1 MRSHLRFAAAATTA
15 IVLLAATVSS
25 QQPPAV
31 PIDQDDIGGTVRGP
45 NGPEVGVW
53 VVAETRDLGTTYR
66 KMVVTDE
73 QGRYLLPDLPD
84 ATYNIWTRGY
94 GLVDSSKVSSRRGRQ
109 LLLTAKPAA
118 TALDAAQYY
127 PAHYWFSLIKVP
139 TEDQFPIGMIR
150 HQAQWISQTKSSRFQ
165 MGSKATRELHPKL
178 RQLGLTDTIEALRY
192 ATNAGQMPEIQ
203 IFPQAFPMFGE
214 WVDRV
219 AGGALPPVPPR
230 PAGIE
235 RNLVVT
241 MWDVSNHIPFMH
253 DVVSTDKRNPRLNPR
268 GPVYGVE
275 FHNDGLVVL
284 DPEKHTE
291 RTITIPA
298 QIEKSKMRSFTPLT
312 MDNPALN
319 FGEEIVIRDHSNPN
333 HLTMDAQ
340 GRIWMSA
347 AVNVTATPAFC
358 RKGSEHKY
366 AKADPFD
373 ESTRHIA
380 MYDPR
385 AEKFTLIHTVLPDA
399 PRASSPSMGPTACSR
414 IPSAEGSRA
423 SAGSTSIC
431 STRRGINRRRRG
443 GAAWSFDVDGDG
455 RPNRDSAVPG
465 GPVRRH
471 SESCRRQPVGRRD
484 QHAWPHREAESRRQ
498 SSRHVCRGDVT
509 KFRLSRCPRKPRG
522 APSGVPPA
530 RD

>member
-1 MRSHLRFAAAATTA
+1 
-15 IVLLAATVSS
+15 
-25 QQPPAV
+25 
-31 PIDQDDIGGTVRGP
+31 
-45 NGPEVGVW
+45 
-53 VVAETRDLGTTYR
+53 
-66 KMVVTDE
+66 
-73 QGRYLLPDLPD
+73 
-84 ATYNIWTRGY
+84 
-94 GLVDSSKVSSRRGRQ
+94 
-109 LLLTAKPAA
+109 
-118 TALDAAQYY
+118 
-127 PAHYWFSLIKVP
+127 
-139 TEDQFPIGMIR
+139 
-150 HQAQWISQTKSSRFQ
+150 
-165 MGSKATRELHPKL
+165 
-178 RQLGLTDTIEALRY
+178 
-192 ATNAGQMPEIQ
+192 MPEIQ

-385 AEKFTLIHTVLPDA
+385 AEKFTLIHTCFRTHHVQFAVDGTNRLFSNPLGGGV
-399 PRASSPSMGPTACSR
+399 ASFGWLDVNLLDKT
-414 IPSAEGSRA
+414 GDQQ
-423 SAGSTSIC
+423 
-431 STRRGINRRRRG
+431 
-443 GAAWSFDVDGDG
+443 AAQGWCRLYFDVDGDG
-455 RPNRDSAVPG
+455 RPNRDRPVPG
-465 GPVRRH
+465 GPYGVIQSPVDGSLWGAVTSTPGHIVRL
-471 SESCRRQPVGRRD
+471 SLGANPPDTCVG
-484 QHAWPHREAESRRQ
+484 EMS
-498 SSRHVCRGDVT
+498 
-509 KFRLSRCPRKPRG
+509 KFRLSRCPRKPRAHRRG
-522 APSGVPPA
+522 SSRAGLTWTAAGWCGPVSPA
-530 RD
+530 VVTWPASIDASARRSREKQR